1 MYHGYKY
8 HLSIPKQKQ
17 KITTLVQ
24 HVKIMWKATKV
35 CVYRGGNGKR
45 VAEKV
50 NLGWCPE
57 KCG

>member
-35 CVYRGGNGKR
+35 CVCQGGNGER
-45 VAEKV
+45 VAEKSKFGMV
-50 NLGWCPE
+50 S
-57 KCG
+57 

>member
-8 HLSIPKQKQ
+8 HLSIPKQ

-35 CVYRGGNGKR
+35 CVCQGGGNRER
-45 VAEKV
+45 VAEKSKFGMV
-50 NLGWCPE
+50 S
-57 KCG
+57 